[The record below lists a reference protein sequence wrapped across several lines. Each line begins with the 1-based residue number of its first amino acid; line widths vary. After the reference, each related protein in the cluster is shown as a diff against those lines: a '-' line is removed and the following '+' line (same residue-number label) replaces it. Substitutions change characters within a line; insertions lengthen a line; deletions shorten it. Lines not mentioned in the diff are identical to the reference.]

1 MLIFLALDVSPFLLS
16 DPFDS
21 ASLVYPP
28 LLASLDPSIWSFP
41 MAWLTA
47 IRTKNNFNTQKNF
60 LNFPG
65 GTVDRNPPA
74 NAGDMGLIPGPG
86 RFHMP
91 WSKPMCHNY

>member
-1 MLIFLALDVSPFLLS
+1 MCSYSWLWILVPSCSL

-21 ASLVYPP
+21 ASLVYPSLP
-28 LLASLDPSIWSFP
+28 ASLDPSMCSFP

-60 LNFPG
+60 LGFPG

-74 NAGDMGLIPGPG
+74 NAGDMGLIHGPG
-86 RFHMP
+86 RFHTLQ
-91 WSKPMCHNY
+91 SN